1 LGGPPNTASLAGGQA
16 SRLSWPTGFQPVV
29 SLADRRDALSA
40 LTGWKPVLQSTS
52 AKLTLLGGPPVPLLG
67 PTGERRSILPVLEI
81 QDGEHGLFE
90 GQPGGFGVGGAP
102 QTVPWMTRASRSTDH
117 GTLPPVVAFPGQGKN
132 QESMASKGQLL
143 RTSGRGEE
151 QRHENCW
158 KAALSS
164 RKHEQYLRWDGG
176 VGPCG
181 EWVDE
186 VGLP

>member
-1 LGGPPNTASLAGGQA
+1 
-16 SRLSWPTGFQPVV
+16 
-29 SLADRRDALSA
+29 
-40 LTGWKPVLQSTS
+40 
-52 AKLTLLGGPPVPLLG
+52 
-67 PTGERRSILPVLEI
+67 
-81 QDGEHGLFE
+81 
-90 GQPGGFGVGGAP
+90 
-102 QTVPWMTRASRSTDH
+102 MTRASRSTDH

-164 RKHEQYLRWDGG
+164 RKHEQYLRWDGD
-176 VGPCG
+176 VGSCG